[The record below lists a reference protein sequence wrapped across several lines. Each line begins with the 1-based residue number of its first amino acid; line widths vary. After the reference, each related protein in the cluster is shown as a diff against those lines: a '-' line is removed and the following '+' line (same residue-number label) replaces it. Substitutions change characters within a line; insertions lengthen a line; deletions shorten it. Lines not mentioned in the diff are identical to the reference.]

1 MHVRALAAT
10 WRSTYDPSNPPTN
23 QSRSPAYTQG
33 LIAAGATALFGM
45 DLAAIIFTPLL
56 QNFPITFNLVQGFI
70 LCLAGDT
77 YFQVRLSFFT
87 SQ

>member
-1 MHVRALAAT
+1 
-10 WRSTYDPSNPPTN
+10 
-23 QSRSPAYTQG
+23 
-33 LIAAGATALFGM
+33 M

-77 YFQVRLSFFT
+77 YFQVRFFFFLGRHMVVVWGVSCHDDVSSNPLSMT
-87 SQ
+87 KHRPTQARTD